1 MIITENNSV
10 VEKREVF
17 KKNDHSA
24 KHPEYDLNDKSGFG
38 GL

>member
-10 VEKREVF
+10 VENREVF
-17 KKNDHSA
+17 FKNDHSA
-24 KHPEYDLNDKSGFG
+24 KHREYDLNDKSEFG